1 MSLNKADI
9 DHIIARMLESQE
21 SISDLNVT
29 VGRPFQVVSSGRLVP
44 VSLDSPIE
52 QITPYQAEI
61 FALHLMG
68 SDARLLKALVREGSC
83 DFSYQLAG
91 QARFRVNVFQ
101 QKGYYSTVMRK
112 LSTHIPT
119 VKELELPESF
129 YKMAR
134 EKNGIILFTGAT
146 GTGKSTSLAAILN
159 EINEA
164 EPLHVITLEDPIE
177 FVHAHRKATFN
188 QRELGADFDSFAH
201 GLRAA
206 LRQAPN
212 VILVG
217 EMRDRETIEIGLSA
231 AETGH
236 LVFSTLHTVDAG
248 QTVNRIIGMFSKDE
262 EQQIRIRLADTIRWV
277 VCQKLLP
284 KVGGGRVAVFEV
296 MNNNVRIKDS
306 ILNGE
311 SEGKTF
317 YEIIDS
323 GEAFNMQTF
332 DKDILRCY
340 ERGLITEETA
350 LAYASHR
357 AVVSRGIDQLKAQ
370 KGEKTSDIEGLKLD
384 GDYGKEHRR

>member
-9 DHIIARMLESQE
+9 DQIITRMLESQE
-21 SISDLNVT
+21 NISDLNVT

-68 SDARLLKALVREGSC
+68 SDARLLKALAREGSC
-83 DFSYQLAG
+83 DFSYQLPG
-91 QARFRVNVFQ
+91 RARFRVNVFQ

-134 EKNGIILFTGAT
+134 ERNGIILFTGAT

-164 EPLHVITLEDPIE
+164 EPVHVVTLEDPIE

-217 EMRDRETIEIGLSA
+217 EMRDCETIEIGLSA

-332 DKDILRCY
+332 DKDILRFY

-370 KGEKTSDIEGLKLD
+370 KGEKTSDIEGLRLD
-384 GDYGKEHRR
+384 GNYGKEHRR